1 MSSMK
6 AWPLIM
12 VIFIVVIIFTGLNE
26 IGQESLTN
34 SNLDNR
40 SKELIVNINSD
51 LNNNFAD
58 LTLPTSD
65 LTVNSTFE
73 GQDPFVQQFLE
84 TKEQTGSF
92 QAFVNK
98 IISIPDL
105 LILGINDDITEETLA
120 VYKVILSAFIVLIIA
135 IVVFVAFFGDGR
147 IT

>member
-6 AWPLIM
+6 AWPLIVM
-12 VIFIVVIIFTGLNE
+12 IFIVVVIFTGLNLV
-26 IGQESLTN
+26 GQESIGN

-40 SKELIVNINSD
+40 SVQLIFNINSN
-51 LNNNFAD
+51 LNDNFND

-65 LTVNSTFE
+65 LTLNSTFE

-105 LILGINDDITEETLA
+105 LILGINDEVTEETLA
-120 VYKVILSAFIVLIIA
+120 TWKVLLSAFILLIISV
-135 IVVFVAFFGDGR
+135 VVFVAVFGDGR

>member
-6 AWPLIM
+6 AWPLIVM
-12 VIFIVVIIFTGLNE
+12 IFIVVVIFTGLNLV
-26 IGQESLTN
+26 GQESIGN

-40 SKELIVNINSD
+40 SVQLIFNINSN
-51 LNNNFAD
+51 LNDNFND

-65 LTVNSTFE
+65 LTLNSTFE

-92 QAFVNK
+92 EAFVNK

-105 LILGINDDITEETLA
+105 LILGINDEVTEETLA
-120 VYKVILSAFIVLIIA
+120 TWKVLLSAFIILIISV
-135 IVVFVAFFGDGR
+135 VVFVAVFGDGR

>member
-1 MSSMK
+1 MSSLK
-6 AWPLIM
+6 AWPLIVM
-12 VIFIVVIIFTGLNE
+12 IFIVVVIFTGLNE
-26 IGQESLTN
+26 VGQESIGN

-40 SKELIVNINSD
+40 SVQLIVNINSN
-51 LNNNFAD
+51 LNDNFED

-65 LTVNSTFE
+65 LTLNSTFE

-84 TKEQTGSF
+84 TKESTGSF

-105 LILGINDDITEETLA
+105 LILGINDEVTEETLA
-120 VYKVILSAFIVLIIA
+120 TYKILLSAFILLIIA
-135 IVVFVAFFGDGR
+135 VVVFVAVFGDGR

>member
-6 AWPLIM
+6 AWPLIVM
-12 VIFIVVIIFTGLNE
+12 IFIVVVIFTGLNLV
-26 IGQESLTN
+26 GQESIGN

-40 SKELIVNINSD
+40 SVQLIFNINSN
-51 LNNNFAD
+51 LNDNFND

-65 LTVNSTFE
+65 LTLNSTFE

-105 LILGINDDITEETLA
+105 LILGINDEVTEETLSTW
-120 VYKVILSAFIVLIIA
+120 KVLLSAFILLIISV
-135 IVVFVAFFGDGR
+135 VVFVAVFGDGR

>member
-6 AWPLIM
+6 AWPLIVM
-12 VIFIVVIIFTGLNE
+12 IFIVVVIFTGLNLV
-26 IGQESLTN
+26 GQESIGN

-40 SKELIVNINSD
+40 SVQLIFNINSN
-51 LNNNFAD
+51 LNENFDD

-65 LTVNSTFE
+65 LTLNSTFE

-98 IISIPDL
+98 VISIPDL
-105 LILGINDDITEETLA
+105 LILGVNDEVTEETLA
-120 VYKVILSAFIVLIIA
+120 TWKVLLSAFILLIISV
-135 IVVFVAFFGDGR
+135 VVFVAVFGDGR

>member
-12 VIFIVVIIFTGLNE
+12 VIFIVVVIFTGLNV
-26 IGQESLTN
+26 IGQESIGN

-40 SKELIVNINSD
+40 SKTLIFNINSN
-51 LNNNFAD
+51 LNNNFND
-58 LTLPTSD
+58 LTLQTSD
-65 LTVNSTFE
+65 LTKNSTFE

-84 TKEQTGSF
+84 TKESTGSF
-92 QAFVNK
+92 EAFVNK

-105 LILGINDDITEETLA
+105 LILGINDDIDEETLA
-120 VYKVILSAFIVLIIA
+120 VYKVILLAFISLIIA
-135 IVVFVAFFGDGR
+135 VVVFVAVFGDGR

>member
-6 AWPLIM
+6 AWPLIVM
-12 VIFIVVIIFTGLNE
+12 IFIVVVIFTGLNE
-26 IGQESLTN
+26 VGQESIGN
-34 SNLDNR
+34 SNLDNK
-40 SKELIVNINSD
+40 SIQLIVNINSN
-51 LNNNFAD
+51 LNNNFDD

-65 LTVNSTFE
+65 LTLNSTFE

-105 LILGINDDITEETLA
+105 LILGINDDVSEETLA
-120 VYKVILSAFIVLIIA
+120 IYKFLLSAFILLIISV
-135 IVVFVAFFGDGR
+135 VVFVAVFGDGR

>member
-6 AWPLIM
+6 AWPLIVM
-12 VIFIVVIIFTGLNE
+12 IFIVVVIFTGLNE
-26 IGQESLTN
+26 VGQESIGN
-34 SNLDNR
+34 SNLDNK
-40 SKELIVNINSD
+40 SVQLIVNINSN
-51 LNNNFAD
+51 LNNNFND

-65 LTVNSTFE
+65 LTLNSTFE

-105 LILGINDDITEETLA
+105 LILGINDEVSEETLA
-120 VYKVILSAFIVLIIA
+120 TYKILLSAFILLIISV
-135 IVVFVAFFGDGR
+135 VVFVAVFGDGR

>member
-6 AWPLIM
+6 AWPLIVM
-12 VIFIVVIIFTGLNE
+12 IFIVVVIFTGLNLV
-26 IGQESLTN
+26 GQESIGN

-40 SKELIVNINSD
+40 SVQLIFNINSN
-51 LNNNFAD
+51 LNDNFND

-65 LTVNSTFE
+65 LTLNSTFE

-105 LILGINDDITEETLA
+105 LILGINDEVTEETLA
-120 VYKVILSAFIVLIIA
+120 TWKVLLSAFILLIIA
-135 IVVFVAFFGDGR
+135 VVVFVAVFGDGR

>member
-1 MSSMK
+1 MK
-6 AWPLIM
+6 VWPLIM
-12 VIFIVVIIFTGLNE
+12 VIFIVVTIFSGLNE
-26 IGQESLTN
+26 VGQESITN
-34 SNLDNR
+34 SNLDNK
-40 SKELIVNINSD
+40 SKELIVNINTN
-51 LNNNFAD
+51 LNNNFDD

-92 QAFVNK
+92 EAFVNK

-105 LILGINDDITEETLA
+105 LILGINDDISEETLST
-120 VYKVILSAFIVLIIA
+120 YKIILSAFILLII
-135 IVVFVAFFGDGR
+135 VVVSFVAIFGDGR